1 MSNPPLV
8 SPYGF
13 IAIEGNIGAG
23 KTTLAT
29 RLAERLGA
37 QLILERFEENP
48 FLERFYADPAAH
60 GFSVELAFVSDRWK
74 QMRDELGR
82 RNLFRPTLVAD
93 YAFAKSL
100 VFARENLPPAEFALF
115 ENLFGLMA
123 GQIPAPEVIAILDP
137 PASRIQSQIA
147 QRGRSYEQDLP
158 DGYLDRIMKGY
169 RKHYRTAR
177 GSRVL
182 WIDSSQYDIVERPED
197 LDALASLILAPRKVG
212 VYRL

>member
-1 MSNPPLV
+1 MTQPPLT

-100 VFARENLPPAEFALF
+100 VFARENLRLQLLNARLNLLARNVGLF
-115 ENLFGLMA
+115 RGDLARAQRIIERWFDPKHTAVAN
-123 GQIPAPEVIAILDP
+123 GQASLRQLQGTPLAVELPAPSESIAAVRAAR
-137 PASRIQSQIA
+137 ASS
-147 QRGRSYEQDLP
+147 D
-158 DGYLDRIMKGY
+158 
-169 RKHYRTAR
+169 AR
-177 GSRVL
+177 
-182 WIDSSQYDIVERPED
+182 
-197 LDALASLILAPRKVG
+197 
-212 VYRL
+212 